1 MWCPW
6 MIFEVKI
13 TFVYQ
18 IEFFNLCIK
27 LYFRHTNQKVT
38 MISHRLNNSN
48 ILPNLLKSKTVPV
61 PFYAQ
66 FTLSSKFALFGVVCV
81 CVDVHFRCNVQ
92 PKCAN
97 RHRTEIKWM
106 LLSLYLVCK
115 RKKRN
120 CSTYW
125 AFDVGL
131 YAFLFLARGNGRNSF
146 RW

>member
-1 MWCPW
+1 MP
-6 MIFEVKI
+6 MNDFQVQNN
-13 TFVYQ
+13 FVYQ

-48 ILPNLLKSKTVPV
+48 ILPNLLKSKTAPV

-106 LLSLYLVCK
+106 LLSLFILYAREKK
-115 RKKRN
+115 RKTEREKKK
-120 CSTYW
+120 
-125 AFDVGL
+125 FI
-131 YAFLFLARGNGRNSF
+131 YA
-146 RW
+146 

>member
-1 MWCPW
+1 M
-6 MIFEVKI
+6 
-13 TFVYQ
+13 
-18 IEFFNLCIK
+18 
-27 LYFRHTNQKVT
+27 YFRHTNQKVT

-48 ILPNLLKSKTVPV
+48 ILPNLLKSKIAPV

-106 LLSLYLVCK
+106 LLSLSLILYAREKK
-115 RKKRN
+115 RKTEREKKK
-120 CSTYW
+120 
-125 AFDVGL
+125 
-131 YAFLFLARGNGRNSF
+131 NSF
-146 RW
+146 MPKQHFYSSILPILNLQLTQFTKYCIN